1 MIDAN
6 LLFILSIIF
15 VIIIGESTLKRA
27 ASREAFRESFDNSGN
42 GCNVTNGC
50 LPCGYPCRKGCPR
63 NIVEGFD
70 LNYRRPS
77 DYLRNYEIE
86 IKENCAADE
95 VDMGDSCVKT
105 GCPAG
110 FEQGEG
116 PGNTICY
123 PKCLPNYDSNGSS
136 RCFQVC
142 PPGYETRGTQC
153 YKPPH
158 LFKKHT
164 VQMSPQSQI
173 AARTPIPLINTPI
186 QYFYGGYGGTGY
198 YPPTD
203 MVTMDNSDSGYL
215 PVRLNGDSWTNYM
228 GGDFEYFDGA
238 PTAPNT
244 QNKGPTP
251 DQTTSSI
258 ANTSAAPLPE
268 TLPSM
273 PSVPQANS
281 TLTTTLTHIPS
292 PNPPQ
297 VGSLTPLKL
306 NKDQF
311 IPANGSYCPY
321 GYALS
326 GSICYENCPPNYKD
340 VDGVSCLREGYIVDR
355 PSYDRGSG
363 VPFTQTR
370 PKYARIHPG
379 V

>member
-6 LLFILSIIF
+6 LLFILSIIL
-15 VIIIGESTLKRA
+15 VILAGESTLKRA
-27 ASREAFRESFDNSGN
+27 AAREAFRESFNGD

-70 LNYRRPS
+70 INNRRPT
-77 DYLRNYEIE
+77 DYLQNYEIQ
-86 IKENCAADE
+86 IKENCAPDE
-95 VDMGDSCVKT
+95 VDMGDTCVKN

-116 PGNTICY
+116 PSETICY
-123 PKCLPNYDSNGSS
+123 PKCLPNYDSNGSYS
-136 RCFQVC
+136 FFQIC

-153 YKPPH
+153 YRPPH
-158 LFKKHT
+158 WFRKHT
-164 VQMSPQSQI
+164 VQMAPQSQI
-173 AARTPIPLINTPI
+173 AARSPIPLINTPI

-203 MVTMDNSDSGYL
+203 MITMDNTDSWYL
-215 PVRLNGDSWTNYM
+215 PVRMHGDSWTNYI
-228 GGDFEYFDGA
+228 DDVEYFVGGE
-238 PTAPNT
+238 T
-244 QNKGPTP
+244 QNNTP
-251 DQTTSSI
+251 APDTTPSTI

-268 TLPSM
+268 NKPMTNP
-273 PSVPQANS
+273 
-281 TLTTTLTHIPS
+281 LTTTLTHVTASKPTVMPS
-292 PNPPQ
+292 
-297 VGSLTPLKL
+297 TPMKI

-340 VDGVSCLREGYIVDR
+340 IDGVSCMREGYLIDR
-355 PSYDRGSG
+355 PNYDRGSG
-363 VPFTQTR
+363 VPFSQMR
-370 PKYARIHPG
+370 SKYARIHPG
-379 V
+379 N